1 MFIIEDICLS
11 EKHHDIFVY
20 FSFLP
25 KIQGVNTTEK
35 LQQSQFLP
43 HIDASGKGKIYTD
56 EIQVR
61 KETNCYPQ
69 TVVCNTNQL
78 KY

>member
-1 MFIIEDICLS
+1 MFIIEDIRLS
-11 EKHHDIFVY
+11 EKNHDIFVY
-20 FSFLP
+20 FSFLT
-25 KIQGVNTTEK
+25 KIQGVDTTEK

-43 HIDASGKGKIYTD
+43 YIHASGRGKIYTD

-61 KETNCYPQ
+61 KGSNCYPQ
-69 TVVCNTNQL
+69 TVVCNKNQL